1 MKKLLI
7 VSTERSAGK
16 SILSLSLGLSLKEKG
31 VSFAYMKP
39 ISSSVSYTTGE
50 PIDRDAQAI
59 RAILDLKDDVK
70 QIAPVTLEGPLLQ
83 EAIESSDRGFRARI
97 HHAFTRMTQGRQIA
111 LIEGRRYL
119 GLGLGAGLSDF
130 DMAELLHAEIILL
143 TRYDG
148 ESAIDRVLCALR
160 LLGSESQILGVI
172 LNCVSMETQLAAVS
186 DVFAP
191 FLADRG
197 AEVLG
202 IIPYDHSLH
211 SVSVEEIVER
221 LNGRVANDVPLDRE
235 VRHFRIGATGPE
247 SALRGFRRTPELAV
261 ITGGDRVEIQQA
273 ALEAGS
279 LRCLILTGNH
289 LPRRE
294 IIHNANERRIPVVLV
309 GQDPMAA
316 ASLCEGALN
325 HSRIRPGKR
334 LDRVV
339 RLVRSNVDIERIIE
353 KAADQ

>member
-1 MKKLLI
+1 MKRLLI

-16 SILSLSLGLSLKEKG
+16 SVLSLSLGLALKEKG
-31 VSFAYMKP
+31 DSFAYMKP

-59 RAILDLKDDVK
+59 RTILDLKDDVQ
-70 QIAPVTLEGPLLQ
+70 QIAPVALEGPFLQ
-83 EAIESSDRGFRARI
+83 EAIESGDRGFRERI
-97 HHAFTRMTQGRQIA
+97 YHAFTRITQGRQVA

-119 GLGLGAGLSDF
+119 GFGVGAGLSDF
-130 DMAELLHAEIILL
+130 DIAELLHAKIILL

-148 ESAIDRVLCALR
+148 EGAIDRVLCALR
-160 LLGSESQILGVI
+160 LLGSESQILGVV
-172 LNCVSMETQLAAVS
+172 LNCVSMETQLASVS

-197 AEVLG
+197 TEVLG

-221 LNGRVANDVPLDRE
+221 LSGRVATDVPLDQE
-235 VRHFRIGATGPE
+235 IRHFRIGATGPE
-247 SALRGFRRTPELAV
+247 QALRIFRRTPELAV
-261 ITGGDRVEIQQA
+261 ITGGDRVEIHQA
-273 ALEAGS
+273 ALDAAS

-289 LPRRE
+289 LPQRE
-294 IIHNANERRIPVVLV
+294 IIRKANERQVPVVLV

-316 ASLCEGALN
+316 ASLCEAALN
-325 HSRIRPGKR
+325 HSRIRPGAR
-334 LDRVV
+334 LESVV

-353 KAADQ
+353 KASDR